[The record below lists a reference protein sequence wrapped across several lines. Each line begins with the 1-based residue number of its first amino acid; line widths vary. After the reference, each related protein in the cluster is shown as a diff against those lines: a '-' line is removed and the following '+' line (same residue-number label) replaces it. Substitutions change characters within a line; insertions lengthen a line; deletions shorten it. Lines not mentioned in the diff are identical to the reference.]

1 MIYEYLINTL
11 KIWIKV
17 LYYIDEDMKNDKYM
31 KDKKP
36 YTKFS
41 VYIYEK
47 ELFNKLNK
55 TDIQNMYPMIDKEE
69 YIDLLII
76 LHNIFLIIEKYIQE
90 GSSLYAFFRLSNIV
104 KINKDINIDFYFDY
118 FKINNIK
125 PVENDTRPIN
135 FQIKILNITDY
146 MRKFYTSKVSMFES
160 DFKDFIDELNGVKLS
175 TTHQ

>member
-17 LYYIDEDMKNDKYM
+17 LYYIDEDMKNDQYM
-31 KDKKP
+31 IDKKP

-55 TDIQNMYPMIDKEE
+55 NDIQNMYPMIDKDE
-69 YIDLLII
+69 YLDLLVI

-90 GSSLYAFFRLSNIV
+90 ISNLYTFFRLSNIV
-104 KINKDINIDFYFDY
+104 KINKDINTDFYFDY

-125 PVENDTRPIN
+125 PIENDTRPIN
-135 FQIKILNITDY
+135 FQIKILNITEY
-146 MRKFYTSKVSMFES
+146 MRIFYTSKVAEFES
-160 DFKDFIDELNGVKLS
+160 DFKDFIDELNGIQPKSV
-175 TTHQ
+175 HQ